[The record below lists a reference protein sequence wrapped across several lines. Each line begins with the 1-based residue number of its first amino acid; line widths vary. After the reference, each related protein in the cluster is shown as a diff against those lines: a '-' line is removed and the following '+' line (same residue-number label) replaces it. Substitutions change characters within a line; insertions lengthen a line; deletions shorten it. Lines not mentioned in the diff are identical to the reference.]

1 MYKAELEDGTTLAVR
16 LIGESSMERFKD
28 FENQVKIIAKL
39 VHPNLVKIHGFYWGT
54 EEKLVIYDF
63 VPNDSLADAR
73 YSKSFFPIQ
82 QSPYMLFVVINLLN
96 EIKYRIDK
104 VATHTLHMGSLCNRA
119 FGEEIKKDCDVFV
132 DAYIEILS
140 EVLDVHSC
148 DFDTESQRARYTS
161 LLWRYEVT
169 KAKEAYT
176 SDNDDPS
183 HPRNS
188 WLQSVDESA
197 IVTFE

>member
-73 YSKSFFPIQ
+73 YK
-82 QSPYMLFVVINLLN
+82 
-96 EIKYRIDK
+96 
-104 VATHTLHMGSLCNRA
+104 
-119 FGEEIKKDCDVFV
+119 
-132 DAYIEILS
+132 ILS